1 MRVLLFS
8 ARPYDRRE
16 FTAANARIGHDLS
29 FVEARLGAETLSLAA
44 GYEAVCTFV
53 NDTLDA
59 SVLRRLADGGTRL
72 IALRCA
78 GFNQVDVRAAA
89 GLGLTVV
96 RVPAYAPHAVAEH
109 AAGLVLTL
117 NRKFHRAY
125 NRVRDDNFLIDGL
138 EGFDLYGKTV
148 GVVGA
153 GRIGRVFVRIMLGF
167 GFGCQVLVH
176 DPQFCAGDACIEGA
190 SLATL
195 PELFA
200 AADIVSLHCPLTPET
215 HHLIGAQAL
224 ARMKPGAMLINT
236 SRGGLLDTAAVIGAL
251 KSGHLGALGLDVYEQ
266 EGDLFYEDLSSS
278 VVTDDVFQ
286 RLLTFPNVV
295 VTAHQAFF
303 TREALAAIADTTL
316 ANIAAFGAGRPIPNR
331 VLPDLLRE
339 ASVSH
344 EGTGCAP
351 GAAGDGVPPLG
362 CATDGK

>member
-16 FTAANARIGHDLS
+16 FTAANTRFGHELS

-53 NDTLDA
+53 NDILDA
-59 SVLRRLADGGTRL
+59 SVLRRLAGGGTRL

-89 GLGLTVV
+89 ELGLTVV
-96 RVPAYAPHAVAEH
+96 RVPAYSPHAVAEH
-109 AAGLVLTL
+109 AVGLVLTL

-125 NRVRDDNFLIDGL
+125 NRVRDNNFLIDGL
-138 EGFDLYGKTV
+138 EGFDLHGKTV

-167 GFGCQVLVH
+167 GCRVLVH

-215 HHLIGAQAL
+215 HHLIGAEAL
-224 ARMKPGAMLINT
+224 ARMKPGAMLVNT

-251 KSGHLGALGLDVYEQ
+251 KSGRLGALGLDVYEQ

-316 ANIAAFGAGRPIPNR
+316 ANIAAFGAGHPVPNR
-331 VLPDLLRE
+331 VLPELFRA
-339 ASVSH
+339 ASVSRDAA
-344 EGTGCAP
+344 GCAP
-351 GAAGDGVPPLG
+351 GAAGDGVAPLG